1 MVGLRR
7 ICASLLLFGVAVFA
21 ASSSAAEAP
30 VKISIGMTSWVGYGP
45 LFLARDLGYYKDANI
60 EVELKIVEDSALYMA
75 AQAAGRLDGS
85 ASSLDEILKYR
96 SDNFCFKAVSVLDD
110 SFGGDGLVSQTDV
123 TDLSQLVGKRIGLN
137 EGSTSQYWF
146 NLLIEK
152 AGFKESDFRV
162 TNLTADDAA
171 AAFIAGRL
179 DAAVTWEPHLS
190 KIAEM
195 HKGKVLIDSKA
206 TPGAIAD
213 VLVLRCSLIEQH
225 PQAVQGLVH
234 ALQRAADF
242 IKADPEK
249 AYGLMAKSVG
259 GSLSSPAAFA
269 KAAHSCHYYDRAD
282 TIAFFAGG
290 DASPAA
296 KVIDAG
302 NRIWGRLGKVKK
314 PVSYAELVDPSFA
327 AVP

>member
-1 MVGLRR
+1 LLAVAF
-7 ICASLLLFGVAVFA
+7 ASGAP
-21 ASSSAAEAP
+21 AAEAP
-30 VKISIGMTSWVGYGP
+30 VKISLGMTSWVGYGP
-45 LFLARDLGYYKDANI
+45 LFLARDLGYYQDANI
-60 EVELKIVEDSALYMA
+60 EVELKMVEDSALYMA
-75 AQAAGRLDGS
+75 AQAARRIDGS
-85 ASSLDEILKYR
+85 ASTLDEILKYR

-110 SFGGDGLVSQTDV
+110 SFGGDGLVTATDV
-123 TDLSQLVGKRIGLN
+123 TEISQLVGKRIGLN

-152 AGFKESDFRV
+152 AGFKESDFHI

-195 HKGKVLIDSKA
+195 HKGKILIDSTA
-206 TPGAIAD
+206 TPGAITD
-213 VLVLRCSLIEQH
+213 LLVLRCDVIEKH
-225 PQAVQGLVH
+225 PQAVRGLVR
-234 ALQRAADF
+234 ALQRAADY
-242 IKADPEK
+242 IKVDPDK
-249 AYGLMAKSVG
+249 AYGMMAKGVG

-269 KAAHSCHYYDRAD
+269 KAAQTCHYYDRSD
-282 TIAFFAGG
+282 SIAFFAGG

-302 NRIWGRLGKVKK
+302 NRIWGRLGKLKK
-314 PVSYAELVDPSFA
+314 PISYADLIDPSFA
-327 AVP
+327 AMP